1 MRRLMAREWGSL
13 AARLPYI
20 AALVLTAAALPAVAQ
35 PSPTWEGLGLFRVN
49 PGADVISNVLHV
61 PTDGSSGDDVFLVSI
76 SGVFRY
82 DPVLDDES
90 YGPWERRCHV
100 VCAPMFGILT
110 GRGSMLIGAPGGPV
124 QLDRSTDAGRTWDRG
139 VHFPGVSALF
149 QSTNPALGGAL
160 YAGGGGYALRSLTDG
175 TRNSWLPLGNTGGEE
190 VAFGEVPPSP
200 ALPNG
205 RLLVGVYNGVSY
217 SDDGGVTFRPS
228 SAFGQARYIATS
240 FAFVADPAHAYG
252 GTAYAGAEDLAFYP
266 GSDGS
271 VLRSDD
277 GGRTWATA
285 HRFADASLYGMDEVN
300 WVSVFAT
307 PDGALWAGLLDTQ
320 ADITPG
326 AIVRSLDGG
335 TTWARADAGF
345 GGWSVNSLSL
355 SRTGVLYAA
364 TERGVW
370 RTTTAVVAG
379 EASPVEAAGVA
390 VSVRPNPAG
399 GRVEIVVSLA
409 EAGPVRVVVLDALGR
424 EVMVVLGGEAVGEHV
439 VSVDT
444 SSWPAGVYVVRA
456 STGTRVA
463 SARLVVA
470 R

>member
-1 MRRLMAREWGSL
+1 MLPRVALLLALMSGA
-13 AARLPYI
+13 
-20 AALVLTAAALPAVAQ
+20 AVAQ
-35 PSPTWEGLGLFRVN
+35 PLPTWEGLGLFRVN
-49 PGADVISNVLHV
+49 PGADVVSNVLHV
-61 PTDGSSGDDVFLVSI
+61 PTEGPSGDDVFLVSLA
-76 SGVFRY
+76 GVFRY
-82 DPVLDDES
+82 DPLLDDES

-100 VCAPMFGILT
+100 VCAPTGGVLT
-110 GRGSMLIGAPGGPV
+110 AQRTLLINAPVGSV

-149 QSTNPALGGAL
+149 QSTIPALGGAL

-175 TRNSWLPLGNTGGEE
+175 TRNSWLSLGNTGGDE
-190 VAFGEVPPSP
+190 VAFGEIPPSP
-200 ALPNG
+200 ALPGG

-217 SDDGGVTFRPS
+217 SDDAGVTFRPS

-240 FAFVADPAHAYG
+240 FAFVRDAAHPYG

-271 VLRSDD
+271 VLRSND

-285 HRFADASLYGMDEVN
+285 HRFADAALYGMDEVN
-300 WVSVFAT
+300 WVSVLAT
-307 PDGALWAGLLDTQ
+307 PDGSLWAGLLDTQ

-370 RTTTAVVAG
+370 RTTTAVVSG
-379 EASPVEAAGVA
+379 EASPVEASGVA

-399 GRVEIVVSLA
+399 GRVEVVVSLA
-409 EAGPVRVVVLDALGR
+409 VAQTVRVVVLDALGR
-424 EVMVVLGGEAVGEHV
+424 EVAVVLDGTASQGETAVG
-439 VSVDT
+439 VDT
-444 SSWPAGVYVVRA
+444 GSWPAGVYVVRA
-456 STGTRVA
+456 TAGTRVA